1 MTLQARPP
9 VHTQSTFKAPTP
21 EEDITSEQC
30 FMAAKLRTR
39 IAMTLAAA
47 KRGAVVDWPG
57 PPHTSSLLRLV
68 HTFLEVCF
76 LYIPSTIERRRQE
89 SPMVSSGAK
98 GVKG

>member
-1 MTLQARPP
+1 
-9 VHTQSTFKAPTP
+9 
-21 EEDITSEQC
+21 
-30 FMAAKLRTR
+30 MAAKLRTR

-47 KRGAVVDWPG
+47 KRGAVVDWPFELLSHG